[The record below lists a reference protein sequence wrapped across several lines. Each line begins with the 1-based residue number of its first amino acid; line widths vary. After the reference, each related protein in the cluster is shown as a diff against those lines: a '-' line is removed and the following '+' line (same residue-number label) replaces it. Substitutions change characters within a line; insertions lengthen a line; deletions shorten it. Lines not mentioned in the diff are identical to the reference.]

1 MLLPICPRAHSEPR
15 LFNIG
20 QSGFLTSFMKSSM
33 YLEFFNNSTP
43 LVVFTNSPNKWG
55 GIFYM
60 LLLFVFNLNVNLI
73 SDNLI

>member
-43 LVVFTNSPNKWG
+43 LVVFTNSPNK
-55 GIFYM
+55 
-60 LLLFVFNLNVNLI
+60 
-73 SDNLI
+73 